1 MTARTIVTIRE
12 ILIAERE
19 KARKEKDDLKKH
31 LMYKYETDWISS
43 AANKEE
49 LELLDM
55 VQEKYFDINDALED
69 FDAHQW

>member
-12 ILIAERE
+12 ILIEERE
-19 KARKEKDDLKKH
+19 NAGKEKDYLKKH
-31 LMYKYETDWISS
+31 LMDKYETDWISS

-55 VQEKYFDINDALED
+55 VQKKYFDINNALED
-69 FDAHQW
+69 FEAHQW